1 MRLIAFLAT
10 LLTLS
15 MHAAESPNLL
25 TIPLKDIDG
34 KEMTLAAYK
43 AKVVLVVNVASA
55 CGYTAQYE
63 GLEALYRKYKAKG
76 LVIVGVPCNDFGGQE
91 PGTEAEIKKFCSSR
105 FEVTFPLTS
114 KVSAKGKT
122 AHPLFVALT
131 GKEAGHPGPV
141 SWNFNKFLVGPDGKL
156 LARFDSSVAPESAEL
171 QTAIEKALK

>member
-91 PGTEAEIKKFCSSR
+91 PGTEVEIKKFCSSR

-114 KVSAKGKT
+114 KVSAKGKS

-141 SWNFNKFLVGPDGKL
+141 TWNFNKFLVGPDGKL
-156 LARFDSSVAPESAEL
+156 LVRFDSSVAPESAEL
-171 QTAIEKALK
+171 QAAIEKALK

>member
-34 KEMTLAAYK
+34 KETTLAAYK

-141 SWNFNKFLVGPDGKL
+141 SWNFNKFLVGKDGKL
-156 LARFDSSVAPESAEL
+156 LARFDSSVAPESSEL
-171 QTAIEKALK
+171 QAAIEKALK

>member
-114 KVSAKGKT
+114 KVSAKGKS

-171 QTAIEKALK
+171 QAAIEKALK

>member
-1 MRLIAFLAT
+1 MRLFLALAT

-114 KVSAKGKT
+114 KVSAKGKS

-141 SWNFNKFLVGPDGKL
+141 TWNFNKFLVGPDGKL

-171 QTAIEKALK
+171 QSAIEKALK

>member
-1 MRLIAFLAT
+1 MRFLAFLAT

-114 KVSAKGKT
+114 KVSAKGKS

-171 QTAIEKALK
+171 QAVIEKALK

>member
-1 MRLIAFLAT
+1 MRFLAFLAT

-114 KVSAKGKT
+114 KVSAKGKS

-171 QTAIEKALK
+171 QAAIEKVLK

>member
-1 MRLIAFLAT
+1 MRILALLAT

-15 MHAAESPNLL
+15 MHAAESSNLL
-25 TIPLKDIDG
+25 TMPLKDIDG
-34 KEMTLAAYK
+34 KEMTLAVYK
-43 AKVVLVVNVASA
+43 AEVVLVVNVASA

-105 FEVTFPLTS
+105 FQVTFPLTS
-114 KVSAKGKT
+114 KVSVKGKA
-122 AHPLFVALT
+122 AHPLFVAFT

-141 SWNFNKFLVGPDGKL
+141 SWNFNKFLVGKDGKL
-156 LARFDSSVAPESAEL
+156 LARFDSSVAPESSEL
-171 QTAIEKALK
+171 QAAIEKALK

>member
-1 MRLIAFLAT
+1 MRFLAFLAT

-114 KVSAKGKT
+114 KVSAKGKS

-141 SWNFNKFLVGPDGKL
+141 SWNFNKFLLGPDGKL
-156 LARFDSSVAPESAEL
+156 LARFDSSVAPASAEL
-171 QTAIEKALK
+171 QAAIEKALK

>member
-131 GKEAGHPGPV
+131 SKEAGHPGPV
-141 SWNFNKFLVGPDGKL
+141 SWNFNKFLVGPAGKL
-156 LARFDSSVAPESAEL
+156 LARFDSSVEPESSEL

>member
-34 KEMTLAAYK
+34 KETTLAAYK

-105 FEVTFPLTS
+105 FQVTFPLAS
-114 KVSAKGKT
+114 KVSVKGKT
-122 AHPLFVALT
+122 AHPLFVVLT
-131 GKEAGHPGPV
+131 GKEAGQPGPV
-141 SWNFNKFLVGPDGKL
+141 SWNFNKFLVGKDGKL
-156 LARFDSSVAPESAEL
+156 IARFDSSVEPESAEL

>member
-1 MRLIAFLAT
+1 MRLLLALAT

-15 MHAAESPNLL
+15 MHAAEAPHLL
-25 TIPLKDIDG
+25 NIPLNDIDG
-34 KEMTLAAYK
+34 KETTLAAYK
-43 AKVVLVVNVASA
+43 GKAVLVVNVASA

-114 KVSAKGKT
+114 KVAAKGKT

-131 GKEAGHPGPV
+131 SKEAGHPGPV
-141 SWNFNKFLVGPDGKL
+141 SWNFNKFLIGADGKL
-156 LARFDSSVAPESAEL
+156 IARFDSSAEPESAEL
-171 QTAIEKALK
+171 QVAIEKALK

>member
-1 MRLIAFLAT
+1 MRFLAFLAT

-76 LVIVGVPCNDFGGQE
+76 LVIVGVPCHDFGGQE

-114 KVSAKGKT
+114 KVSAKGKS

-141 SWNFNKFLVGPDGKL
+141 TWNFNKFLVGPDGKL
-156 LARFDSSVAPESAEL
+156 LVRFDSSVAPESAEL
-171 QTAIEKALK
+171 QAAIEKALK

>member
-171 QTAIEKALK
+171 QAVIEKALK

>member
-141 SWNFNKFLVGPDGKL
+141 SWNFNKFLVGKDGKL

-171 QTAIEKALK
+171 QAVIEKALK

>member
-1 MRLIAFLAT
+1 MRSLAFLAT

-122 AHPLFVALT
+122 AHPLFVAFT
-131 GKEAGHPGPV
+131 GKESGHPGPV
-141 SWNFNKFLVGPDGKL
+141 SWNFNKFLVGKDGKL
-156 LARFDSSVAPESAEL
+156 LARFDSSVAPESSEL
-171 QTAIEKALK
+171 QAAIEKALK

>member
-114 KVSAKGKT
+114 KVSAKGKS

-141 SWNFNKFLVGPDGKL
+141 TWNFNKFLVGPDGKL
-156 LARFDSSVAPESAEL
+156 LVRFDSSVAPESAEL
-171 QTAIEKALK
+171 QAAIEKALK

>member
-1 MRLIAFLAT
+1 MRLFLALAT

-114 KVSAKGKT
+114 KVSAKGKS

-141 SWNFNKFLVGPDGKL
+141 SWNFNKFLLGPDGKL

-171 QTAIEKALK
+171 QAVIEKALK

>member
-1 MRLIAFLAT
+1 MRFLALLAT

-15 MHAAESPNLL
+15 MHAASNLL

-43 AKVVLVVNVASA
+43 AEVVLVVNVASA
-55 CGYTAQYE
+55 CGYTSQYE

-91 PGTEAEIKKFCSSR
+91 PGTESEIKKFCSSR
-105 FEVTFPLTS
+105 FQVTFPLTS
-114 KVSAKGKT
+114 KVSVKGKA
-122 AHPLFVALT
+122 AHPLFVAFT

-141 SWNFNKFLVGPDGKL
+141 SWNFNKFLVGKDGKL
-156 LARFDSSVAPESAEL
+156 LARFDSSVAPESSEL
-171 QTAIEKALK
+171 QAAIEKALK

>member
-34 KEMTLAAYK
+34 KETTLAAYK

-114 KVSAKGKT
+114 KVSAKGKS

-141 SWNFNKFLVGPDGKL
+141 SWNFNKFLLGPDGKL

-171 QTAIEKALK
+171 QAAIEKVLK

>member
-1 MRLIAFLAT
+1 MRFLALLAT

-15 MHAAESPNLL
+15 MHAAESSNLL

-43 AKVVLVVNVASA
+43 AEVVLVVNVASA
-55 CGYTAQYE
+55 CGYTSQYE

-91 PGTEAEIKKFCSSR
+91 PGTESEIKKFCSSR
-105 FEVTFPLTS
+105 FQVTFPLTS
-114 KVSAKGKT
+114 KVSVKGKA
-122 AHPLFVALT
+122 AHPLFVAFT

-141 SWNFNKFLVGPDGKL
+141 SWNFNKFLVGRDGKL
-156 LARFDSSVAPESAEL
+156 LARFDSSVAPESSEL
-171 QTAIEKALK
+171 QAAIEKALN

>member
-43 AKVVLVVNVASA
+43 ATVVLVVNVASA

-114 KVSAKGKT
+114 KVSAKGKS

-141 SWNFNKFLVGPDGKL
+141 TWNFNKFLVGPDGKL
-156 LARFDSSVAPESAEL
+156 LVRFDSSVAPESAEL
-171 QTAIEKALK
+171 QAAIEKALK

>member
-1 MRLIAFLAT
+1 MRLFLALAT

-25 TIPLKDIDG
+25 TMPLKDIDG

-114 KVSAKGKT
+114 KVSAKGKS

-171 QTAIEKALK
+171 QAAIEKVLK

>member
-34 KEMTLAAYK
+34 KETTLAAYK
-43 AKVVLVVNVASA
+43 AKAVLVVNVASA
-55 CGYTAQYE
+55 CGYTTQYE
-63 GLEALYRKYKAKG
+63 GLEALYRKHKAQG
-76 LVIVGVPCNDFGGQE
+76 LVVVGMPCNDFGGQE
-91 PGTEAEIKKFCSSR
+91 PGTETEIKKFCSSR
-105 FEVTFPLTS
+105 FQVTFPLTS

-122 AHPLFVALT
+122 THPLFVAFT

-141 SWNFNKFLVGPDGKL
+141 TWNFNKFLVGKDGKL
-156 LARFDSSVAPESAEL
+156 LARFDLSVAPDSAEL
-171 QTAIEKALK
+171 QAAIEKALK

>member
-1 MRLIAFLAT
+1 MRLFLALAT

-114 KVSAKGKT
+114 KVSAKGKS

-141 SWNFNKFLVGPDGKL
+141 TWNFNKFLVGPDGKL
-156 LARFDSSVAPESAEL
+156 LVRFDSSVAPESAEL
-171 QTAIEKALK
+171 QAAIEKALK

>member
-1 MRLIAFLAT
+1 MRLFLALAT
-10 LLTLS
+10 FLTLS

-34 KEMTLAAYK
+34 KEMTLAAYQ
-43 AKVVLVVNVASA
+43 AKVVLVVNVASE

-105 FEVTFPLTS
+105 FQVTFPLTS
-114 KVSAKGKT
+114 KVSVKGKA
-122 AHPLFVALT
+122 AHPLFVAFT

-141 SWNFNKFLVGPDGKL
+141 SWNFNKFLVGKDGKL

-171 QTAIEKALK
+171 QAAIEKALK